1 MNNRFVLSAA
11 GVSVAAI
18 SGAAVADV
26 SVSIPAQALT
36 GGQGHA
42 VDLGPVSGTVTA
54 ILYTYVWEN
63 STGDSSW
70 ASDMM
75 FGLSVNDSF
84 GLSMGGYNMSMSSI
98 SGVTN
103 SSWTYLGGIS
113 GSPSDGSYSG
123 FFGSLSFTMSGTGT
137 AWLANGWNGSAG
149 TFTSAELTFV
159 GLNAVPA
166 PGALALL
173 GLAGVAGVQR
183 RRK

>member
-1 MNNRFVLSAA
+1 MDKRFVLSAV
-11 GVSVAAI
+11 GTSAAVI

-26 SVSIPAQALT
+26 T
-36 GGQGHA
+36 
-42 VDLGPVSGTVTA
+42 VDLGPADLLGGAGISVDLGAVSGTITGIIYNYNWA
-54 ILYTYVWEN
+54 N
-63 STGDSSW
+63 NTGDSSW

-75 FGLSVNDSF
+75 FGISIDSAF

-103 SSWTYLGGIS
+103 SSWAFVGGLN
-113 GSPSDGSYSG
+113 GSPTDGSYSG
-123 FFGSLSFTMSGTGT
+123 AFSSLSYAMSGIGT

-149 TFTSAELTFV
+149 TTTSATVTFV

-173 GLAGVAGVQR
+173 GLAGVAGAQR